1 MTQQIKKQVNKE
13 LRLKNAISV
22 LENAVKGGFQGNIT
36 FPIRDGEIGMAKL
49 EQFVDLESQFQLLLE
64 KGV

>member
-1 MTQQIKKQVNKE
+1 MTQQTKKQVNKE

>member
-1 MTQQIKKQVNKE
+1 MTQQTKKQVNKE

-49 EQFVDLESQFQLLLE
+49 EQFVDLESQFQLLIE